1 MEYLRASICRIV
13 LRYEFHAMKV
23 NFHSSYLDIDWGV
36 CIVAFVGAG
45 IPLMEYIPVYR
56 MMVKLHSYYP
66 KRRDELVEIL
76 RIDLNWSIHQLSDGQ
91 RR

>member
-1 MEYLRASICRIV
+1 MRV
-13 LRYEFHAMKV
+13 LGLNSFRDTNL

-45 IPLMEYIPVYR
+45 IPLMEYIPVYG
-56 MMVKLHSYYP
+56 MMVKLHRYYP
-66 KRRDELVEIL
+66 KRRDELVDIL
-76 RIDLNWSIHQLSDGQ
+76 SIDLNWSIHQLSDGQ